1 MTRSNMKIEKADKI
15 GLCFGIRR
23 AISIIEKVVG
33 ERGSVETLGAIA
45 HNQHVVQSLEEKGV
59 RVAESVDDVKGDTV
73 VIASHGVSPQ
83 VLEELQA
90 RHLNIVDTTCPFVHR
105 PQIAAR
111 RLAGS
116 GFLVAIYG
124 DASHAEVKGI
134 LGWANGKGI
143 ATLDAESITGLDPLP
158 RRVGILSQTTQIP
171 ANFTEFAKRL
181 IDATLTRDSEL
192 RIIDTICHDTRE
204 RQAATVKLAGEV
216 DLMLIIGSRGSA
228 NTNRLVEL
236 CYGITEV
243 CFVESA
249 REIKSSQLRGKRH
262 IGITAGA
269 STPEQT
275 IDEVISK
282 LKTMSKGDIA

>member
-1 MTRSNMKIEKADKI
+1 MIIKKADKI

-23 AISIIEKVVG
+23 AIDIIDKVVS

-45 HNQHVVQSLEEKGV
+45 HNQHVVQSLAEKGV
-59 RVAESVDDVKGDTV
+59 RVAKNINGIKGDTI

-90 RHLNIVDTTCPFVHR
+90 RHLNIVDATCPFVHR
-105 PQIAAR
+105 PQLAAR
-111 RLAGS
+111 RLAES
-116 GFLVAIYG
+116 GFLVVIYG

-143 ATLDAESITGLDPLP
+143 AALDAKSITKLDPLP
-158 RRVGILSQTTQIP
+158 RRLGILSQTTQIP
-171 ANFTEFAKRL
+171 ANFNEFVKKL
-181 IDATLTRDSEL
+181 IDTALTRDSEF
-192 RIIDTICHDTRE
+192 RVIDTICHDTRE
-204 RQAATVKLAGEV
+204 RQAATVKLAHEV
-216 DLMLIIGSRGSA
+216 DMMLIIGSKGSA
-228 NTNRLVEL
+228 NTNRLAEL
-236 CYGITEV
+236 CSGITEV

-249 REIKSSQLRGKRH
+249 SEIEPSKIRGNQR

-275 IDEVISK
+275 IDEAVKK
-282 LKTMSKGDIA
+282 LKTITKD